1 MLQNATD
8 RNFCDKFKIQMRIIR
23 KRESCLYCGEKME
36 SKTAK
41 RKFCSD
47 QHRVYF
53 SRLTKEEKAERLGMQ
68 ELAAIK
74 KQSEKSQEEINAYN
88 AKIGLEIDKIKAEV
102 NDKTTDIGRRVFRAD
117 QEKRINELKS
127 KLIYPEIN

>member
-1 MLQNATD
+1 
-8 RNFCDKFKIQMRIIR
+8 MRIIK
-23 KRESCLYCGEKME
+23 KRECCLYCGEKME

-41 RKFCSD
+41 RRFCSD

-53 SRLTKEEKAERLGMQ
+53 GRLTEEEKAERISL
-68 ELAAIK
+68 EKLAEVK
-74 KQSEKSQEEINAYN
+74 KQSEKSQEEINAFN

-127 KLIYPEIN
+127 KFILQ